1 MSTTVI
7 RPAAHRHQAEFVR
20 ALVGSRFSLSLLAVN
35 ADALLRLAD
44 RGQLAEHEHVPKV
57 GIWYWEAGALPADL
71 RRAFD
76 IVDEVWCAST
86 HVRDLLVAAEPAVEV
101 RVHPLTFGLPSPTA
115 LDRADVGVPDD
126 RFVFGV
132 SFDYSSVPRRKNPLG
147 AIDAY
152 KQAFGPDDGA
162 ALVVKAVH
170 ADQHGRDAAR
180 VSDAAEGR
188 PDIRLVNRHFS
199 QVEMDAFF
207 QHLDAFVSLHRSEGL
222 GLNLASAMAAGVPVV
237 ATGWSGNLEFMTSD
251 DAHLVPFDLVEV
263 GPDAA
268 PYDPKGVW
276 AEPDVE
282 GAAARLR
289 ALFED
294 PEGATSLGERGRAAI
309 ERRADRQEAGE
320 WYVDRFEALTG
331 TAIR

>member
-1 MSTTVI
+1 
-7 RPAAHRHQAEFVR
+7 
-20 ALVGSRFSLSLLAVN
+20 LSLLAVN

-132 SFDYSSVPRRKNPLG
+132 SFDYSSVARRKNPLG
-147 AIDAY
+147 AIEAY

-237 ATGWSGNLEFMTSD
+237 ATGWSGNLEFMSSD

-289 ALFED
+289 ALFDD